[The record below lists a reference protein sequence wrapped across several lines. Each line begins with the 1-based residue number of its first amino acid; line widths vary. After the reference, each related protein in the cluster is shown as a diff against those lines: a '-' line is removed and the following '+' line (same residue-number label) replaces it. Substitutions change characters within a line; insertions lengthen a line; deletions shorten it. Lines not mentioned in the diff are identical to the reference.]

1 MSCSVLFPVLW
12 AAPLASL
19 LYSLPSRCPLPLLHV
34 CLCLPTE
41 RWLSS
46 ASAFRPLSPLVC
58 LRLLRAAWPLSASA
72 FRPMRRLGLGKKIR
86 TYIDGPMHAGIYSP
100 AHMTST
106 LCDIHTYILTASAR
120 SCGFT
125 VCCPLSF
132 VWQPCR
138 LPQLSIAA
146 AVSNTASVLPSILRA
161 VIYVYLY
168 DFGGPCPP
176 RGSAPFLRRGTVCR
190 KSTVP

>member
-1 MSCSVLFPVLW
+1 M
-12 AAPLASL
+12 
-19 LYSLPSRCPLPLLHV
+19 YSSPSRFCVLPLNV
-34 CLCLPTE
+34 CLCLRRE
-41 RWLSS
+41 RWLLS
-46 ASAFRPLSPLVC
+46 AFAFRPLSLYA
-58 LRLLRAAWPLSASA
+58 RLSFLRAAWPLSASA

-161 VIYVYLY
+161 VCLCLY
-168 DFGGPCPP
+168 IRFWRTVSSKG
-176 RGSAPFLRRGTVCR
+176 LRPIPTTGHGVQKEHRALR
-190 KSTVP
+190 P

>member
-1 MSCSVLFPVLW
+1 MW
-12 AAPLASL
+12 AAFLAPL
-19 LYSLPSRCPLPLLHV
+19 LYSSPSRFPLSLVHI
-34 CLCLPTE
+34 CLCPPTE

-46 ASAFRPLSPLVC
+46 APAFRPLSPFVC
-58 LRLLRAAWPLSASA
+58 LRLLRVAWPLSASA

-86 TYIDGPMHAGIYSP
+86 TYIDGPTHAGIYSP
-100 AHMTST
+100 AHMTFT

-132 VWQPCR
+132 VWQPCK
-138 LPQLSIAA
+138 LLQLSIAA

-161 VIYVYLY
+161 VIYIYLY